1 MRENAERAGAEGLRR
16 YWPLDPEVTYLNH
29 GAFGACPWPVL
40 RAQDEWRAR
49 MERQPVTFHDTE
61 LEGHLDHARARLG
74 EFVNAEADDMAFVP
88 NATIGINTVIN
99 ALDFE
104 LGDEILS
111 VDHEYNAVL
120 NTIRRKGAQT
130 SAKLV
135 LAAVPFPVDSP
146 DQVTEAI
153 LARVT
158 PRTKLAV
165 ISHVTSPTGLVFPIA
180 RIVAALAERGVDT
193 LVDGAHAP
201 GMVAV
206 DVTALGAAYYAGH
219 CHKWLCAPKGA
230 AFLHVRRDRQGG
242 IRPLITSHGANSP
255 RRTRSRFRLE
265 FDWTGTADPTAAL
278 SIPAALD
285 FMATLEPGGWPQI
298 MARNHRQALAGR
310 HAVLDAI
317 GGAPLAPDEMIGS
330 MAAIAIPIDI
340 SPGPAE
346 PAADAD
352 PGATYPLDPLHEA
365 LINEDGVEVPVYAW
379 PHTPSDKG
387 PRRRLLRVSA
397 QLYNEPADYDRLASA
412 LVARQHRRAVE
423 PDPLT
428 KE

>member
-1 MRENAERAGAEGLRR
+1 MEQERAGAQGLRR
-16 YWPLDPEVTYLNH
+16 YWPLDPDVTYLNH
-29 GAFGACPWPVL
+29 GSFGACPWPVL
-40 RAQDEWRAR
+40 RAQDEWRSR
-49 MERQPVTFHDTE
+49 MERQPSMFYGTE
-61 LEGHLDHARARLG
+61 LEGLLDHARARLG

-88 NATIGINTVIN
+88 NATIGINTVVN
-99 ALDFE
+99 ALDFDP
-104 LGDEILS
+104 GDEILS

-130 SAKLV
+130 GARLV
-135 LAAVPFPVDSP
+135 VANVPFPVKTP
-146 DQVTEAI
+146 DEVSEAI

-158 PRTKLAV
+158 PRTKIAV
-165 ISHVTSPTGLVFPIA
+165 ISHVTSSTALVFPIA
-180 RIVAALAERGVDT
+180 GLVAALAERGVDT

-201 GMVAV
+201 GMVAL
-206 DVTALGAAYYAGH
+206 DVAALGAAYYTGH
-219 CHKWLCAPKGA
+219 AHKWLCAPKGA
-230 AFLHVRRDRQGG
+230 AFLHVRRDRQER

-255 RRTRSRFRLE
+255 SRARSRFRLE

-310 HAVLDAI
+310 QAVLDAI
-317 GGAPLAPDEMIGS
+317 GGEPLAPDEMVGS
-330 MAAIAIPIDI
+330 MAAIAVPNDI
-340 SPGPAE
+340 SPGPAA
-346 PAADAD
+346 PAADASPD
-352 PGATYPLDPLHEA
+352 ATYPFDPLHDA

-379 PHTPSDKG
+379 PHTPADKG

-412 LVARQHRRAVE
+412 LVTRRH
-423 PDPLT
+423 
-428 KE
+428 

>member
-1 MRENAERAGAEGLRR
+1 VTARDEGLRR
-16 YWPLDPEVTYLNH
+16 YWPLDPEVIYLNH
-29 GAFGACPWPVL
+29 GAYGACPMPVL
-40 RAQDEWRAR
+40 RAQDEWRSR
-49 MERQPVTFHDTE
+49 MERQPSLFHGTE

-74 EFVNAEADDMAFVP
+74 EFVHADADDMAFVP
-88 NATIGINTVIN
+88 NPTIGINTIIN

-104 LGDEILS
+104 PGDEILS
-111 VDHEYNAVL
+111 DDHEYNAVL
-120 NTIRRKGAQT
+120 NTIRRRAAQT
-130 SAKLV
+130 GAEAV
-135 LAAVPFPVDSP
+135 VAAVPFPVTSP
-146 DQVTEAI
+146 DEVFEAI

-165 ISHVTSPTGLVFPIA
+165 ISQVTSPTALVLPIA

-201 GMVAV
+201 GMVPV
-206 DVTALGAAYYAGH
+206 DVTALGAAYYTGH

-230 AFLHVRRDRQGG
+230 AFIHVRRDRQEL

-255 RRTRSRFRLE
+255 RRARSRFRLE

-285 FMATLEPGGWPQI
+285 FMATLVPGGWPEI
-298 MARNHRQALAGR
+298 MARNHRLALAGR
-310 HAVLDAI
+310 AALREAL
-317 GGAPLAPDEMIGS
+317 GTAALAPDEMVGS
-330 MAAIAIPIDI
+330 MAAVAVPNDV

-346 PAADAD
+346 PAADSD
-352 PGATYPLDPLHEA
+352 PSATYPLDPLHEA

-379 PHTPSDKG
+379 PHTPADGG

-397 QLYNEPADYDRLASA
+397 QLYNEPADYERLASA
-412 LVARQHRRAVE
+412 FAARLHRRAIE
-423 PDPLT
+423 PDPLAQ
-428 KE
+428 E